1 MKEIEKNIFEL
12 EKNLTRLKKY
22 YDYDD
27 IESKRISDVKNL
39 FNQSTDEG
47 YYKPIRTI
55 NDFGNKKN
63 CIELKEIGTKFYQ
76 S

>member
-55 NDFGNKKN
+55 NDSGNKKN